1 MSGKPTGRSGSDGRL
16 GQLTRRTHD
25 DSSMRADRATH
36 ATHIYTR
43 HSRPP
48 RLQSHLT
55 NYHNAERQ
63 FSASG
68 TKQLKIA
75 IAFFD
80 SDQLEGVH
88 TGSLS

>member
-1 MSGKPTGRSGSDGRL
+1 M
-16 GQLTRRTHD
+16 
-25 DSSMRADRATH
+25 
-36 ATHIYTR
+36 YTR